1 MATLRQLEYLVTV
14 VDEGSFTRAA
24 ELLHVTQPALSH
36 QIRALERSAGGPL
49 LERLPKNLRLTP
61 SGRAMLPHAR
71 AALADAERARCA
83 ARQAAGLEAGEL
95 QIATLY
101 SISLGILP
109 PALKAWRRQYPEV
122 GIRLYEHRHTTELT
136 EAMTTGQ
143 ADVAIGPVPLTWPTP
158 PHVLGIEELVVVIA
172 SDDPLAPAADR
183 LRAVPTSVVHPL
195 ERTTSVSLTEL
206 AERAWVHYTPGHGL
220 ADLLDQACAQAGFQP
235 RIAVRTEQTAAAP
248 ALAAAGLGPALVP
261 ANILPASFDG
271 HVLHL
276 DPPICRPLTA
286 YTRGAPDPLTTAF
299 IEVLTAAW
307 PHIPGTK
314 PA

>member
-14 VDEGSFTRAA
+14 VDQGSFTRAA

-61 SGRAMLPHAR
+61 TGRAMLPHAR

-83 ARQAAGLEAGEL
+83 ARQAAGLETGEL

-101 SISLGILP
+101 SVSLGILP
-109 PALKAWRRQYPEV
+109 AALKAWRRQYADV
-122 GIRLYEHRHTTELT
+122 GIRLFEHRHTDELA

-143 ADVAIGPVPLTWPTP
+143 ADLAIGPSPAAWTGST
-158 PHVLGIEELVVVIA
+158 HRLGIEEFVVVLA
-172 SDDPLAPAADR
+172 SDDALASSDGEQAI
-183 LRAVPTSVVHPL
+183 
-195 ERTTSVSLTEL
+195 SLTEL

-261 ANILPASFDG
+261 ANILPAGFDG
-271 HVLHL
+271 LVLRP
-276 DPPICRPLTA
+276 DPPICRTLTA
-286 YTRGAPDPLTTAF
+286 YTRGTPDSLSAAF
-299 IEVLTAAW
+299 IEVIQAAW
-307 PHIPGTK
+307 PTIPGTK
-314 PA
+314 PG